1 MVPLSGGPDDW
12 PLYARRQKESADSH
26 FLRKMLKRLQSWRK
40 ADLDFVAPG
49 FDFVALAL
57 VFIAPEL

>member
-1 MVPLSGGPDDW
+1 
-12 PLYARRQKESADSH
+12 
-26 FLRKMLKRLQSWRK
+26 MLKRLQSWRK